1 MPPVEREVL
10 EADVL
15 FVGGGP
21 ASLAGALHLAN
32 LVRQH
37 DENVAATGSGRAL
50 GEVQI
55 VVIEKGSEIGMH
67 SLSGAVLD
75 PRALRELMPD
85 FETQGFPHEGAV
97 RADSV
102 HFLTERGQFKF
113 PITPPPLRNHG
124 NYIIS
129 LHKVTRW
136 LATKVEAAGVNVF
149 AGFPGA
155 EILYDGA
162 RVVGVRTGD
171 RGLDKRGEAKS
182 NFEPGIDIRA
192 RVTVLG
198 EGPRGNLT
206 KQLLPRLELDRD
218 SLPQIY
224 STGVKE
230 LWKLA
235 PGSLAGGRVI
245 HTLGW
250 PTPNDMWG
258 GGFAYDMAGDLISLG
273 YVTGLDYKH
282 PETDPHMLFQK
293 WKTHPFIAR
302 LLAGGEMIAYGAKT
316 ISEGG
321 YYTMPRMYADGVLL
335 VGESAGLLNAM
346 RLKGVHLAMKSGML
360 AAETLLDALTKGD
373 ASAEV
378 LRGYQ
383 ERFERSW
390 AHDELY
396 RVRNFRQGY
405 ANGLVPGL
413 MHTGV
418 QMLTGG
424 RGLFDRRRIDADY
437 THMRTRAQLGG
448 TQPPPPIALDEK
460 LTFKKLTDVYLSGTA
475 HEEDQPCHLR
485 IADFDICNNRCTA
498 EYGNPCQH
506 FCPASVY
513 EMAEKTPGRRELVV
527 NFTNCVHCKTCDI
540 MDPYQ
545 IIQWVTPEG
554 GGGPNYVNL

>member
-32 LVRQH
+32 LVRRH

-55 VVIEKGSEIGMH
+55 VVIEKASEIGMH

-102 HFLTERGQFKF
+102 HFLTERGQFRF
-113 PITPPPLRNHG
+113 PVTPPPLRNHG
-124 NYIIS
+124 NYIVS

-155 EILYDGA
+155 EILYDGD
-162 RVVGVRTGD
+162 RVAGVRTGD

-230 LWKLA
+230 LWRLA

-250 PTPNDMWG
+250 PAPNDMWG
-258 GGFAYDMAGDLISLG
+258 GGFVYDMAGDLISLG

-293 WKTHPFIAR
+293 WKTHSFIAR

-321 YYTMPRMYADGVLL
+321 YYTIPRLYADGVLL

-373 ASAEV
+373 ASAAV

-405 ANGLVPGL
+405 VNGLVPGL

-424 RGLFDRRRIDADY
+424 RGLFDRRRTDPDY

-448 TQPPPPIALDEK
+448 APPPPPVALDEK

-485 IADFDICNNRCTA
+485 IADFDICNNRCTE

-513 EMAEKTPGRRELVV
+513 EMAEKAAGRRELVV